1 MFEVVRE
8 REFAKR
14 VQERRKLLGKN
25 QSQCAIEM
33 GVSRQM
39 WNNWDHGFC
48 KPKNQRM
55 RKLATVL
62 KCDPVWLQHGHGS
75 EIQERIKRVNIMM
88 RDIVRELSHIHQALG
103 RIDSCVAIIGTSDLE
118 TKKQREAT

>member
-39 WNNWDHGFC
+39 WNSWDRGFC

-62 KCDPVWLQHGHGS
+62 KCDPVWLQHGHGN
-75 EIQERIKRVNIMM
+75 EVQERIERVNIMM
-88 RDIVRELSHIHQALG
+88 RDIVRELCHIHQALG
-103 RIDSCVAIIGTSDLE
+103 RID
-118 TKKQREAT
+118 